1 MTLFRRIKAAFAAL
15 NFYGKEIYTI
25 FRNLYLKYITPLLLV
40 LFGQAATAAEYLV
53 LRDTHTQRDIPVHIS
68 YPQHASLCTNQSP
81 CPVALLSS
89 GYGVAYDNY
98 SFISDTLTA
107 AGYLVVAV
115 QHELPGDPPLA
126 VRGDLYQARS
136 ENWQR
141 GASSLELVRGELQQQ
156 MPNYKFTAITLVGHS
171 NGGDI
176 SAWYINHAQAPAQQL
191 ITLDHRRVPLPRLKT
206 VSVLS
211 IRGSDFSADEGVLY
225 TAEELTQL
233 NGCIIQ
239 LADAKHNDMT
249 DFGPDWLKNALANSI
264 HAFVAG
270 ECLSNAASAE

>member
-1 MTLFRRIKAAFAAL
+1 MIKPIQLRYIAVLAVMLLHPASAA
-15 NFYGKEIYTI
+15 
-25 FRNLYLKYITPLLLV
+25 
-40 LFGQAATAAEYLV
+40 QAGAAEYSV
-53 LRDTHTQRDIPVHIS
+53 LHDRQTQRDIPIHIS
-68 YPQHASLCTNQSP
+68 YPRDRLACSGDSP

-126 VRGDLYQARS
+126 VHGDLYKARS

-141 GASSLELVRGELQQQ
+141 GANSLEVVRSQLQQR
-156 MPNYKFTAITLVGHS
+156 MPDYNFAALTLVGHS

-176 SAWYINHAQAPAQQL
+176 SAWYMNSGAGAATQL
-191 ITLDHRRVPLPRLKT
+191 ITLDHRRVPLPRLET

-211 IRGSDFSADEGVLY
+211 IRGSDFPADDGVLY
-225 TAEELTQL
+225 TTEELKQFKS
-233 NGCIIQ
+233 CIVPV
-239 LADAKHNDMT
+239 ADSKHNDMT
-249 DFGPDWLKNALANSI
+249 DFGPDWLKNSLSNI
-264 HAFVAG
+264 IRAFVAG
-270 ECLSNAASAE
+270 DCVGA

>member
-1 MTLFRRIKAAFAAL
+1 MRI
-15 NFYGKEIYTI
+15 
-25 FRNLYLKYITPLLLV
+25 LV
-40 LFGQAATAAEYLV
+40 LFAVILLSSAVVPDVTAFQFKATEYRL
-53 LRDTHTQRDIPVHIS
+53 LNDKQTQRDIPIHIS
-68 YPQHASLCTNQSP
+68 YPQDAAACGDENP

-98 SFISDTLTA
+98 SFISDTLNA

-115 QHELPGDPPLA
+115 QHELAGDPPLA
-126 VRGDLYQARS
+126 IGGDLYSARS

-141 GASSLELVRGELQQQ
+141 GANSLEFVRTELQQR
-156 MPNYKFTAITLVGHS
+156 MPNYNFAALTLVGHS

-176 SAWYINHAQAPAQQL
+176 SAWYINSGRGQPARL

-211 IRGSDFSADEGVLY
+211 IRGSDFPADDGVLY

-249 DFGPDWLKNALANSI
+249 DFGPDWLKQALSDVI
-264 HAFVAG
+264 RGFVAG
-270 ECLSNAASAE
+270 RCDSA

>member
-1 MTLFRRIKAAFAAL
+1 MKH
-15 NFYGKEIYTI
+15 
-25 FRNLYLKYITPLLLV
+25 ITPLLFV
-40 LFGQAATAAEYLV
+40 FFGQAATAAEYLV
-53 LRDTHTQRDIPVHIS
+53 LHDIQRQRDIPIHIS
-68 YPQHASLCTNQSP
+68 YPQDAAACGDENP

-98 SFISDTLTA
+98 SFISDTLNA
-107 AGYLVVAV
+107 AGYLVAAV

-141 GASSLELVRGELQQQ
+141 GANSLEFVRTELQQR
-156 MPNYKFTAITLVGHS
+156 MPNYNFAALTLVGHS

-176 SAWYINHAQAPAQQL
+176 SAWYINSSRGQPARL
-191 ITLDHRRVPLPRLKT
+191 ITLDNRRVPLPRFKT

-211 IRGSDFSADEGVLY
+211 IRGSDFAADDGVLY

-233 NGCIIQ
+233 NGCIVH

-249 DFGPDWLKNALANSI
+249 DFGPDGLKHVLANSI

-270 ECLSNAASAE
+270 ECLNNAGSAE

>member
-1 MTLFRRIKAAFAAL
+1 M
-15 NFYGKEIYTI
+15 
-25 FRNLYLKYITPLLLV
+25 
-40 LFGQAATAAEYLV
+40 
-53 LRDTHTQRDIPVHIS
+53 
-68 YPQHASLCTNQSP
+68 
-81 CPVALLSS
+81 ALLSS

-98 SFISDTLTA
+98 SFISAALTA

-115 QHELPGDPPLA
+115 QHELAGDPPLA
-126 VRGDLYQARS
+126 VSGDLYSARS

-141 GASSLELVRGELQQQ
+141 GANSLEFVRTELQQR
-156 MPNYKFTAITLVGHS
+156 MPNYNFDSLTLVGHS

-176 SAWYINHAQAPAQQL
+176 SAWYINSGRGQTARL
-191 ITLDHRRVPLPRLKT
+191 ITLDHRRVPLPRAET

-211 IRGSDFSADEGVLY
+211 IRGSDFPADDGVLY

-270 ECLSNAASAE
+270 ECLNNAGSAE

>member
-1 MTLFRRIKAAFAAL
+1 MQLWYVLAL
-15 NFYGKEIYTI
+15 AVV
-25 FRNLYLKYITPLLLV
+25 LLN
-40 LFGQAATAAEYLV
+40 QASATQAGSADYLV
-53 LRDTHTQRDIPVHIS
+53 LRDIQRQRDIPIHIS
-68 YPQHASLCTNQSP
+68 YPQDAAVCGDESS

-98 SFISDTLTA
+98 SFISDTLSA

-115 QHELPGDPPLA
+115 QHELAGDPPLA
-126 VRGDLYQARS
+126 VGGNLYSARS

-141 GASSLELVRGELQQQ
+141 GANSLEFVRTELQQR
-156 MPNYKFTAITLVGHS
+156 MPNYNFAALTLIGHS

-176 SAWYINHAQAPAQQL
+176 SAWYINSGRGQTARL
-191 ITLDHRRVPLPRLKT
+191 ITLDHRRVRLPRAET

-211 IRGSDFSADEGVLY
+211 IRGSDFPADDGVLY

-270 ECLSNAASAE
+270 ECLNNAGSAE

>member
-1 MTLFRRIKAAFAAL
+1 M
-15 NFYGKEIYTI
+15 
-25 FRNLYLKYITPLLLV
+25 LLHPASAT
-40 LFGQAATAAEYLV
+40 QAGAAEYHV
-53 LRDTHTQRDIPVHIS
+53 LHDTQTQRDIPIQIS
-68 YPQHASLCTNQSP
+68 YPQDAAACGDESP
-81 CPVALLSS
+81 CSVALLSS

-98 SFISDTLTA
+98 SFISAALTS

-126 VRGDLYQARS
+126 VRGDLYKARS

-141 GASSLELVRGELQQQ
+141 GANSLEFVRTELQQR
-156 MPNYKFTAITLVGHS
+156 MPNYNFDSLTLVGHS

-176 SAWYINHAQAPAQQL
+176 SAWYINSGRGQPARL

-211 IRGSDFSADEGVLY
+211 IRGSDFPADGGVLY
-225 TAEELTQL
+225 TAEELMQL

-249 DFGPDWLKNALANSI
+249 DFGPDGLKSALANSI

-270 ECLSNAASAE
+270 ECLNNAGSAE